1 VARLVL
7 AGGRI
12 VTLSPDSRIADAVLI
27 DGARIAAVGTL
38 AEMRAL
44 AGPGALERDVAGHTV
59 IPGLIDAHAHLDRE
73 GLKDI
78 FPSLAG
84 ASTTDEVVDR
94 IRALAAAAQ
103 PGAWIV
109 TMPLGSPPQYR
120 DAPPPPDRRALDRA
134 APDNPVYIRPIWGYW
149 RDAPGRETLVS
160 AANSAALAIAGIGR
174 DTPAPSPAVT
184 ICRDEAGEPTGIFE
198 ERTHAS
204 VVELVLFRDMPR
216 FTFERRRD
224 GLARAMRIYNSTG
237 TTTVHEPH
245 GIAGEVMEVWRALHR
260 DGRLTV
266 RAQLVHSP
274 AWTGLDAAARV
285 RRVAEFAG
293 NEGDD
298 WLRVGGMFVE
308 IGGGPDSRA
317 RASAAPYTSWA
328 GFHYDCGLPEDEIF
342 PVLVAAAR
350 HRIQVSGLT
359 TRFIGIFDRVA
370 AEAPISGLRWIGQ
383 HLGIA
388 TAAEIALLQRHD
400 IGITP
405 LAKRF
410 IDKEG
415 NAPGNPFGN
424 PADDTFM
431 PIRTLMAKGIRM
443 GLETDNVPPTLWAAI
458 HQVVARH
465 DRFGQD
471 VAPASEKL
479 TREQA
484 LRAATL
490 GSASLMFR
498 EGDLGSIEPGKFADL
513 VALSADPLTCD
524 EDELPH
530 IVAEMTMVGGRIVY
544 EL

>member
-1 VARLVL
+1 
-7 AGGRI
+7 
-12 VTLSPDSRIADAVLI
+12 
-27 DGARIAAVGTL
+27 
-38 AEMRAL
+38 MRER
-44 AGPGALERDVAGHTV
+44 AGPGVAERDLGGRTV

-84 ASTTDEVVDR
+84 ARTTDAVLER
-94 IRALAAAAQ
+94 IRALAAKAR
-103 PGAWIV
+103 PGEWIV

-120 DAPPPPDRRALDRA
+120 DAPPPPDRHALDRA

-149 RDAPGRETLVS
+149 RDAPGAETLIS
-160 AANSAALAIAGIGR
+160 AANSRALALAGVGR

-184 ICRDEAGEPTGIFE
+184 ICRDAAGDPTGIFE

-204 VVELVLFRDMPR
+204 VVELVFFRDMPH
-216 FTFERRRD
+216 FTAERRRD
-224 GLARAMRIYNSTG
+224 GLARAMRTYNSTG

-245 GIAGEVMEVWRALHR
+245 GIAEEVMTVWQAAHR

-274 AWTGLDAAARV
+274 AWSGLDPEARV
-285 RRVAEFAG
+285 RRVADFGG
-293 NEGDD
+293 NRGDE

-308 IGGGPDSRA
+308 IGGGPDSQA

-328 GFHYDCGLPEDEIF
+328 GFNYDCGLPEDEIF
-342 PVLVAAAR
+342 PILVAAAW

-359 TRFIGIFDRVA
+359 TRFIRIFDRVA
-370 AEAPISGLRWIGQ
+370 AEAPIEGLRWIGQ
-383 HLGIA
+383 HLG
-388 TAAEIALLQRHD
+388 AANADEIAVLQRHN
-400 IGITP
+400 IAITP

-424 PADDTFM
+424 PADETFM
-431 PIRTLMAKGIRM
+431 PLRTLMAKGIRM

-458 HQVVARH
+458 HQVVARRDH
-465 DRFGQD
+465 RARE
-471 VAPASEKL
+471 VTPVSEKL

-498 EGDLGSIEPGKFADL
+498 ESDLGSIEPGKQADL

-524 EDELPH
+524 EDALPH
-530 IVAEMTMVGGRIVY
+530 IVAEMTMVGGRVVY
-544 EL
+544 EV